1 MSLSTIQIGHL
12 SASKLILGS
21 NPFSGYSHQ
30 SRERDLEM
38 MHYYTTARI
47 KETMHQAE
55 NLGIN
60 TLLGRADRY
69 IARVMLEYWDEGGKM
84 QWFAQ
89 TCSEYVTLSRS
100 IAEAIDGGAA
110 ACYLHGGQMD
120 HFLAQNKLE
129 DIPAAIAQIRDAG
142 LPAGVAGHTPRVF
155 EWAEENLDLDFFVCS
170 YYNPMRRDEDPEHV
184 YSHAYGVEETFIP
197 GDRDAMVRTIQRL
210 SKPVIHYKVLAAGR
224 DEPRQAFAFVAQHL
238 RPQDGVCV
246 GVYTKDRPDMLEE
259 DLRLLEDSLRNRQE
273 SEYLS

>member
-12 SASKLILGS
+12 TVSKLILGS

-47 KETMHQAE
+47 KQTMSQAE
-55 NLGIN
+55 SLGIN
-60 TLLGRADRY
+60 ALLGRADRY
-69 IARVMLEYWDEGGKM
+69 IARVLLEYWGEGGEI

-89 TCSEYVTLSRS
+89 TCSEYITLSRS
-100 IAEAIDGGAA
+100 IAEAIGGGAA

-120 HFLAQNKLE
+120 HFLAQGKLK
-129 DIPAAIAQIRDAG
+129 DVPAAIAQIRDAG

-155 EWAEENLDLDFFVCS
+155 EWAEENLDVDFYVCS
-170 YYNPMRRDEDPEHV
+170 YYNPMRRDENPE
-184 YSHAYGVEETFIP
+184 HAYGLEETFILE
-197 GDRDAMVRTIQRL
+197 DRDAMVRTIGHL

-224 DEPRQAFAFVAQHL
+224 EDPQQAFAFVAQHL

-246 GVYTKDRPDMLEE
+246 GVYTKDKPDMLAE
-259 DLRLLEDSLRNRQE
+259 DLQLLEDSLRSHGE
-273 SEYLS
+273 EKGVTA

>member
-1 MSLSTIQIGHL
+1 MPLSTVQIGHL
-12 SASKLILGS
+12 SVSKLILGS

-38 MHYYTTARI
+38 VHYYTTARI
-47 KETMHQAE
+47 KETVRQAE
-55 NLGIN
+55 SLGIN
-60 TLLGRADRY
+60 TFLGRADRH
-69 IARVMLEYWDEGGKM
+69 IMRMLLEYRDEGGKI

-120 HFLAQNKLE
+120 HFLAQDKL
-129 DIPAAIAQIRDAG
+129 DNVPLAIAQIRDAG
-142 LPAGVAGHTPRVF
+142 LPAGIAGHTPRVF
-155 EWAEENLDLDFFVCS
+155 EWAEENLDLDFYVCS
-170 YYNPMRRDEDPEHV
+170 YYNPMRRDEDPEH
-184 YSHAYGVEETFIP
+184 AYGVEETFIP
-197 GDRDAMVRTIQRL
+197 EDRDAMVRTIQRL

-224 DEPRQAFAFVAQHL
+224 EEPQQAFAFMARHL

-246 GVYTKDRPDMLEE
+246 GVYTKDKPDMLEE
-259 DLRLLEDSLRNRQE
+259 NLRLLEDSLRSYE
-273 SEYLS
+273 GGKGGTA